1 MASSSKNSLYCN
13 MKKWSKSWK
22 SSKNPKKQRKY
33 IFNATLHIKH
43 KFLAANLSDELR
55 KKYNKRNIPVRKGDK
70 VKILRGQFKSI
81 IGKIEK
87 VLLKKTKVYIENA
100 QLQKKDGS
108 KAYYPIHPSNL
119 MITELNLE
127 DKERK
132 KALDRK

>member
-1 MASSSKNSLYCN
+1 

-33 IFNATLHIKH
+33 IFNAPLHIKH

-70 VKILRGQFKSI
+70 VKILRGQFKSM

-119 MITELNLE
+119 MIIELNLE

-132 KALDRK
+132 KSLDRK

>member
-1 MASSSKNSLYCN
+1 

-33 IFNATLHIKH
+33 IFNAPLHIKH

-87 VLLKKTKVYIENA
+87 VFLKKTKVYVENA

>member
-1 MASSSKNSLYCN
+1 

-22 SSKNPKKQRKY
+22 SSKSPRKQRKY
-33 IFNATLHIKH
+33 IFNAPLHIKH

-55 KKYNKRNIPVRKGDK
+55 KKYVKRNIPVRKGDK
-70 VKILRGQFKSI
+70 VKVLRGQFRNLT
-81 IGKIEK
+81 GKIEK
-87 VLLKKTKVYIENA
+87 VLLKKTRVHIENA

-119 MITELNLE
+119 MIIELNLE

-132 KALDRK
+132 KSLERK

>member
-1 MASSSKNSLYCN
+1 MK

-33 IFNATLHIKH
+33 IYNAPLHIKH

>member
-1 MASSSKNSLYCN
+1 MK

-33 IFNATLHIKH
+33 IFNAPLHIKH

-87 VLLKKTKVYIENA
+87 VFLKKTKVYVENA